1 MRVQLRTGYF
11 YQHHVPALSFG
22 CIRRHEIEEQ
32 RSQQEKNTRQVY
44 NLHLDVVQCTSRS
57 PRFLSSIQY
66 DRELNCTHQGWHMH
80 LSNGVC
86 RVVSRRHDSYVRAP
100 NINTIGCHDVMIDDD
115 AVLLRPA
122 GPCNEIFPPG
132 GEMEQLVRETDPWLF
147 EKLGYSS
154 CCSRSDHTTNFVLD

>member
-1 MRVQLRTGYF
+1 MPSLDRSLDSSEQDATKCILVCGLLHWQRSTQSIPSEYTCTYISRSISDCHANLNYTFDLFKPMRVQLRTGYF

-66 DRELNCTHQGWHMH
+66 DRELGCTHQGWHMH

-100 NINTIGCHDVMIDDD
+100 NINTI
-115 AVLLRPA
+115 
-122 GPCNEIFPPG
+122 
-132 GEMEQLVRETDPWLF
+132 
-147 EKLGYSS
+147 
-154 CCSRSDHTTNFVLD
+154 